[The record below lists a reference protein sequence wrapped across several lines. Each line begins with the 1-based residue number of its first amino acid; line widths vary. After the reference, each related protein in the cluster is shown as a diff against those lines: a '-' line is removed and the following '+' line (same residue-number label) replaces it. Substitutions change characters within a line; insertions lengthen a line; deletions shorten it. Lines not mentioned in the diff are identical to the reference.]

1 MLIKNNFLLT
11 HLLYPYQILKNTNK
25 QKKKILYNV
34 FIPTNKRK

>member
-11 HLLYPYQILKNTNK
+11 HLLYPYQILKNT
-25 QKKKILYNV
+25 KKKKKLYNV